1 MNPVGIALGLLVF
14 VSTVFVGLWLA
25 RVGVQALIN
34 PARPR
39 WMHLVGGFVTFVVG
53 SFTAVLGMLLV
64 YKVIWGGN

>member
-34 PARPR
+34 PAR
-39 WMHLVGGFVTFVVG
+39 MHLVGGFVTFVVG